1 MVKNATTAGTNWL
14 LHDTARS
21 NGNVS
26 NAELYPNLSYAEQ
39 AYSTFDILSNGFKV
53 RDNSFGNAN
62 TNGATHVYA
71 AFAENPF
78 SISRAR

>member
-1 MVKNATTAGTNWL
+1 M

-71 AFAENPF
+71 AFAESPF
-78 SISRAR
+78 AANNRAR